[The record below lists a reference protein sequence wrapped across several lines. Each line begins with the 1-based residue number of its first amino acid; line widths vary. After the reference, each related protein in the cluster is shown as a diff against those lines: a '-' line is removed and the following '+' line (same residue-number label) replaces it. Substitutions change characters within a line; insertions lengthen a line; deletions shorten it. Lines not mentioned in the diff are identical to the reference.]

1 MLNKKDGS
9 KIAKDGF
16 KNEFFVI
23 ETFNNWQTNI
33 MAQNWLVSMEYK
45 LSDIEY
51 VEAIKIKGSYKAD
64 VQVQIKLIIKLKKEI
79 DCQNISVKL
88 VSNPSGF
95 NQIDKRWIDN
105 YMCLWSIPDN
115 VVKLLK
121 YYTGEILP
129 YKNNTK
135 DNRRMF
141 LFEFTNDEKECL
153 FNFFK
158 KNKVLILTDILKG
171 RGQFSCEWILIVC
184 NIDNNITSKIL
195 PINKVLN
202 FYANGDI
209 VETKQGNIRMG
220 RITVQRKGGDGGRKT
235 ANMLQFKINPMDLI
249 NI

>member
-16 KNEFFVI
+16 KNEYFVI
-23 ETFNNWQTNI
+23 ETFNNWKTNE
-33 MAQNWLVSMEYK
+33 MAKHWLISMGYK

-64 VQVQIKLIIKLKKEI
+64 VQVQIKLTIKLKKEI

-95 NQIDKRWIDN
+95 NQIDKRWIDKHAD
-105 YMCLWSIPDN
+105 LWNIPDN

-121 YYTGEILP
+121 YYTGEMSP
-129 YKNNTK
+129 YKEDTK

-141 LFEFTNDEKECL
+141 LFEFTNNEKECL
-153 FNFFK
+153 LDFFR

-171 RGQFSCEWILIVC
+171 RGQFACEWMLIVC
-184 NIDNNITSKIL
+184 NINNDITSKIL
-195 PINKVLN
+195 PINEVLN

-209 VETKQGNIRMG
+209 VETKQGNIKMG
-220 RITVQRKGGDGGRKT
+220 RITVQRKGGDSGRKT
-235 ANMLQFKINPMDLI
+235 ANMLQFKMNPMDLM
-249 NI
+249 N